1 MHSKCGVTGFHDQ
14 KETHELP
21 VVKFE
26 EFKKNITAV
35 LSALGYKPL
44 YLSEAGVTPSF
55 HFGTFENNGERI
67 FLVCNTVYPLIAVA
81 SEIDELECEL
91 QFIDLPAVADAV
103 EQYTEFT
110 VLSMEYL
117 GAFLSKDKLANLNEM
132 ELSQIK
138 YWQPA
143 VIGDVIFNWWD

>member
-1 MHSKCGVTGFHDQ
+1 M
-14 KETHELP
+14 
-21 VVKFE
+21 
-26 EFKKNITAV
+26 
-35 LSALGYKPL
+35 
-44 YLSEAGVTPSF
+44 
-55 HFGTFENNGERI
+55 
-67 FLVCNTVYPLIAVA
+67 
-81 SEIDELECEL
+81 
-91 QFIDLPAVADAV
+91 ADAV

-143 VIGDVIFNWWD
+143 VIGDVIFNWRD